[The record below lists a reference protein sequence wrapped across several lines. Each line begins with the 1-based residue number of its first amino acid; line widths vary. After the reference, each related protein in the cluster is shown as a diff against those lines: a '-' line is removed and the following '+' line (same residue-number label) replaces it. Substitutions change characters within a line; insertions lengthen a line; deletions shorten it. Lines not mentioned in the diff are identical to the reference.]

1 MMYESNLARRSVLTG
16 SLAVVLGATTL
27 GSRAAAQE
35 PTAPARLANLANLAS
50 PASPANL
57 ASSAEQPE
65 GPFWVVDGLLDL
77 ADENAL
83 GLPQAERAETVTI
96 FAPGEEDLQFNHGE
110 SGRASCRG
118 KT

>member
-1 MMYESNLARRSVLTG
+1 MMYESTLARRSVLAG
-16 SLAVVLGATTL
+16 SLAAVLGATTL

-35 PTAPARLANLANLAS
+35 PTDPARLAS

-57 ASSAEQPE
+57 ASPAEQPQ